1 MGQIIKVYNTEAN
14 ALAGGT
20 SGLITSTTVDTS
32 DAGAIENSVSAIPY
46 YIYNRYYYR
55 IEANEPVKEFH
66 IDWDD
71 GEDIS
76 PDKRN
81 IEIIKLEKAS
91 DFAVTEH
98 VYTEAKRFF
107 PLVRVR
113 GINGFLSKWY
123 TNDWFFDDKT
133 ITEFFDLTFWDH
145 SEFNVP
151 KDKI

>member
-1 MGQIIKVYNTEAN
+1 MSQILRVYNTEAN

-71 GEDIS
+71 GEDNS

-81 IEIIKLEKAS
+81 I
-91 DFAVTEH
+91 
-98 VYTEAKRFF
+98 
-107 PLVRVR
+107 
-113 GINGFLSKWY
+113 
-123 TNDWFFDDKT
+123 
-133 ITEFFDLTFWDH
+133 
-145 SEFNVP
+145 
-151 KDKI
+151 